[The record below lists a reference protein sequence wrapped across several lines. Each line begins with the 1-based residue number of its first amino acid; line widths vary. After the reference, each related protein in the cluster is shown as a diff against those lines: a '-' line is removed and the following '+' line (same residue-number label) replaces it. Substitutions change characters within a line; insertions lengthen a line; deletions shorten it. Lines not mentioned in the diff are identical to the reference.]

1 MFVNFLVYT
10 VFLIS
15 LALGTLTSDNQT
27 LSKIFFSIVMVI
39 LCYHIY
45 YEFRQA
51 KQGGLD
57 YITDFWNMIDVMRI
71 ILVIASVI
79 FTFFIEIDKEPLLN
93 LYSWAS
99 LICWAKALQY
109 LSVFEKTRHLLMM
122 ISQVMMDLIPFACIL
137 LIISFGFAHIFT
149 LQLMVKADDGS
160 SQMKKGLMNA
170 YVLMFGE
177 LGGFDEFSSN
187 QWAFFSISSCFIIIV
202 LLNLLI
208 AIISDTFE
216 KVQENSESYGNM

>member
-122 ISQVMMDLIPFACIL
+122 ISQVMMDLIPFAL
-137 LIISFGFAHIFT
+137 HS
-149 LQLMVKADDGS
+149 
-160 SQMKKGLMNA
+160 A
-170 YVLMFGE
+170 YY
-177 LGGFDEFSSN
+177 
-187 QWAFFSISSCFIIIV
+187 FIWIC
-202 LLNLLI
+202 
-208 AIISDTFE
+208 
-216 KVQENSESYGNM
+216 SYLHTSANGKSR